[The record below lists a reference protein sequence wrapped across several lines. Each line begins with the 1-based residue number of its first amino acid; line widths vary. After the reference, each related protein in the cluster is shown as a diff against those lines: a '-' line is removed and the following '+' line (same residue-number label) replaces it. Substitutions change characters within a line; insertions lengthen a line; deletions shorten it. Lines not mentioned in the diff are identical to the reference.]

1 MCTFGCPG
9 WGPGM
14 EWVSRSS
21 NPHGRVKTPIL
32 CAYQSLAEGL
42 EIAPPHPPP
51 AILRS
56 LKCLHSPLVA
66 WLMTWALGK
75 QISPSSYQIPG
86 IVSDNKM
93 LLLPYKPNQA
103 EGTTT
108 CPLEKVLVSV
118 SEESP
123 IIAIFPPVFL

>member
-1 MCTFGCPG
+1 
-9 WGPGM
+9 
-14 EWVSRSS
+14 
-21 NPHGRVKTPIL
+21 
-32 CAYQSLAEGL
+32 
-42 EIAPPHPPP
+42 
-51 AILRS
+51 
-56 LKCLHSPLVA
+56 
-66 WLMTWALGK
+66 MTWALGK